1 MYDNTL
7 FLYLVNPIDDCFV
20 GPNSIYSAYM
30 ITPILIALT
39 SVNPEYVSYIAA
51 AITAG
56 ISGFVSYSL
65 GKKKSFKSEFV
76 EINEANAKF
85 RDEIKKDLYEA
96 KATIERLTNTIDEKG
111 KLIEEMQASISDM
124 KRQIIAKETKISDM
138 QMDIIKKDFQI
149 QTLKSK

>member
-1 MYDNTL
+1 MT
-7 FLYLVNPIDDCFV
+7 NPI
-20 GPNSIYSAYM
+20 
-30 ITPILIALT
+30 IAIV
-39 SVNPEYVSYIAA
+39 SNVSPEYVSYIAA

-85 RDEIKKDLYEA
+85 RDEIKKELYES
-96 KATIERLTNTIDEKG
+96 KATIEKLTSTIEEKG

-124 KRQIIAKETKISDM
+124 KRQIIAKDTKISDM

-149 QTLKSK
+149 QTLKTK